1 MSSNQI
7 PIGLYVGNPDG
18 NTPANMAAFKSRFD
32 QFTAQMGRRPTS
44 MNSFLDTSQ
53 ATTAW
58 VSNAQWT
65 AWSWAQSGDAYVG
78 PNSGVLP
85 VYGMHLAS
93 NASGF
98 ASCDTFFQAIVAGQY
113 DSIYA
118 GIVDAW
124 ATNGYKAVDFR
135 LGYEFDGA
143 FMPDDPDNSSATTAM
158 ADFIAAFRHVV
169 GVLRAEAAAKGM
181 TIRIHWNPATI
192 NWCKTDPH
200 SAYPGD
206 DVVDVISVDVY
217 SPTYPTSL
225 ENWNAD
231 LSAAG
236 TLAPDAATWA
246 ASTNNRRHFW
256 QRENSNQWNQQPTS
270 GAGWSMDEA
279 IAMAKAHGKP
289 LSICECGAGGNGT
302 NLGPVDE
309 DQFAPWLLGA
319 LQAAQ
324 AQGVP
329 VLFANIWATNE
340 SDGNWGFLGGLQ
352 PNAALAWN
360 KAFGAPVNKVQATL
374 NGQTIA
380 TTFLPVGI
388 PASAGLVVEPW
399 E

>member
-18 NTPANMAAFKSRFD
+18 NNAANMAAFKSRFD

-53 ATTAW
+53 DPSKW

-78 PNSGVLP
+78 PNGGVLP
-85 VYGMHLAS
+85 VYGMHLSS

-98 ASCDTFFQAIVAGQY
+98 ANCDTFFQAIIAGQY
-113 DSIYA
+113 DSVYS

-124 ATNGYKAVDFR
+124 SGQGYKAVDFR
-135 LGYEFDGA
+135 LAYEFDGA
-143 FMPDDPDNSSATTAM
+143 FMPDDPDNSKAASAK

-169 GVLRAEAAAKGM
+169 GVLRAEAATKGV

-192 NWCKTDPH
+192 NWNASDPH

-217 SPTYPTSL
+217 SPTYPTTL

-236 TLAPDAATWA
+236 TLAPDATTWA

-256 QRENSNQWNQQPTS
+256 QRENANQWNQQPTS

-324 AQGVP
+324 AQGVT
-329 VLFANIWATNE
+329 VLFVNIWATDE
-340 SDGNWGFLGGLQ
+340 SDGKWGFLGGEQ

-360 KAFGAPVNKVQATL
+360 KAFGEPVNKISATL

-380 TTFLPVGI
+380 TTFLPVGSE
-388 PASAGLVVEPW
+388 ASAGLIVQPW
-399 E
+399 G